1 MKDGRADHCTF
12 LLGGQP
18 GMLCFPTISD
28 AGLNN
33 LTIELHSSD
42 HQHLVSTLSTV
53 TEMSLNNTEISC
65 TVGPSRDM
73 TTIRIIKGI
82 QLVTIIIIING
93 YFITMQ

>member
-1 MKDGRADHCTF
+1 MKDGRDDHCT
-12 LLGGQP
+12 LLSGGQP
-18 GMLCFPTISD
+18 GMLCFPTIPD

-53 TEMSLNNTEISC
+53 TEMSLNNTEIAC

-73 TTIRIIKGI
+73 TTIRIIKGTTAI
-82 QLVTIIIIING
+82 AVFCCNHNHWML
-93 YFITMQ
+93 